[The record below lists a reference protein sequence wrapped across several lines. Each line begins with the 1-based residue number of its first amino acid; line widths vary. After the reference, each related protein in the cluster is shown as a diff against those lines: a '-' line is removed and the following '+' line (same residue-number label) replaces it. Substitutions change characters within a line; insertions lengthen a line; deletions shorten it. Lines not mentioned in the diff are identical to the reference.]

1 MSKIIYSN
9 YYVPE
14 KKISAQEILSG
25 CENISDEEK
34 NAFLEQSGLND
45 IAIADKELIDVF
57 DKLVEE
63 CLSNIQCDRKKI
75 RYLLYTNPN
84 NIHFNKNVS
93 IPYYIQKKYGL
104 DNCSILTID
113 QKCSTSLECLYLS
126 KLICEKKDDEY
137 VMILS
142 PCFMKYDTVQDRF
155 ISFTICGDAA
165 GILVIGNDPSC
176 SGIEIVD
183 INSVSDGGYSLEQ
196 YGANDKTATNYSSVD
211 ARIVTIQNGV
221 NVIKKLL
228 KKNGVTVDDVKL
240 FVPQSIN
247 KYAYN
252 VYANF
257 LRMDKEKVYLKNIP
271 NGGHLGDVDTIR
283 NIHDILKN
291 EELHKND
298 NIVFYG
304 LGSDGTDINYSALLC
319 RVI

>member
-9 YYVPE
+9 CYVPK
-14 KKISAQEILSG
+14 KKISAQEILNS
-25 CENISDEEK
+25 CDNINEDEK
-34 NAFLEQSGLND
+34 KVFLEQSGLNK

-63 CLSNIQCDRKKI
+63 CLNRTQCDRKKI
-75 RYLLYTNPN
+75 RYILYTNPN

-104 DNCSILTID
+104 DNCSILTVD

-126 KLICEKKDDEY
+126 KLICEKKDEY

-142 PCFMKYDTVQDRF
+142 PCFMDYPTIQDRF
-155 ISFTICGDAA
+155 IRFTICGDAA
-165 GILVIGNDPSC
+165 GILLIGNESKD

-183 INSVSDGGYSLEQ
+183 ISSASDGGYSFEQ
-196 YGANDKTATNYSSVD
+196 YGSNDKSSTNYSSVD

-221 NVIKKLL
+221 NVIRKLL
-228 KKNGVTVDDVKL
+228 KNNNMSIDDVKL

-247 KYAYN
+247 QYAYSM
-252 VYANF
+252 YANF
-257 LRMDKEKVYLKNIP
+257 LHMDKKKVYLKNVP
-271 NGGHLGDVDTIR
+271 DGGHLGDVDTVR
-283 NIHDILKN
+283 SIHDILKN
-291 EELHKND
+291 EKLDPDDK
-298 NIVFYG
+298 IVFYG

-319 RVI
+319 KIV